1 MKLYLSSYR
10 VPVAEVLFELL
21 PDEKKRKAAIITN
34 AKDYH
39 PPEERGF
46 KLNALKED
54 LAEIG
59 INGEFINLL
68 DFNNPVEMEKKL
80 GSFDL
85 LFACGG
91 NTFALRYAMRAS
103 GFDETIRPLLIK
115 GIVYAGESAG
125 AIVAGQ
131 SLRGFDEMDDSKV
144 VPEIIWDGLDLI
156 DAVIAPHSDNPDYAP
171 EMPALQRLYEGYP
184 NFIELGDKQ
193 AYVIDGKE
201 SKVVTAGK

>member
-144 VPEIIWDGLDLI
+144 VPEIIWDGLGLI
-156 DAVIAPHSDNPDYAP
+156 DAVIAPHADNPDYAP

-201 SKVVTAGK
+201 NKVVTAGK